1 MNEKGY
7 IAKKLASG
15 GNASSGQSYTGLA
28 TNTAKVTVDNASA
41 TIKVDVPVATSEQY
55 GVIKI
60 GNAFKLNEDD
70 QLAFSDNYIQ
80 EIIEAIPEGG
90 IPVEKIDFEDSVI
103 DANNV
108 DILI

>member
-41 TIKVDVPVATSEQY
+41 TIKVDVPVATSE
-55 GVIKI
+55 
-60 GNAFKLNEDD
+60 
-70 QLAFSDNYIQ
+70 
-80 EIIEAIPEGG
+80 
-90 IPVEKIDFEDSVI
+90 
-103 DANNV
+103 
-108 DILI
+108 